1 MVCFPPFMA
10 EPERDHQRLT
20 PCWSNCSG
28 HALMQHM
35 GQVLVPLGIA
45 FWRPPGTEICGFQGL
60 MIDSEIRPERPTS
73 SVVPNTV
80 CVTDTH
86 FSAIHDRTRCQRI
99 SRHSQSVFR
108 RITDRPAASV
118 GIAQESY
125 GRGCPLIVALPELL
139 YSRRRERS
147 QPGL

>member
-1 MVCFPPFMA
+1 MIGRDA
-10 EPERDHQRLT
+10 E
-20 PCWSNCSG
+20 G
-28 HALMQHM
+28 YHAIRN
-35 GQVLVPLGIA
+35 QV
-45 FWRPPGTEICGFQGL
+45 FK
-60 MIDSEIRPERPTS
+60 
-73 SVVPNTV
+73 
-80 CVTDTH
+80 
-86 FSAIHDRTRCQRI
+86 
-99 SRHSQSVFR
+99 